1 MNKQDVYN
9 YLKEHK
15 IWFEVTEH
23 KAVFSMG
30 ELSDVELPYP
40 QADAKNLFV
49 RDDKKNNF
57 YLITVRGDKRVNL
70 KEFRKQNG
78 TRPLSFASEEE
89 LYNIM
94 QLLPGSVTP
103 FGILNDS
110 ERRVQF
116 FIDREFEAE
125 SGIAGIHPNDNTA
138 TVWIKTEDLI
148 MLIKEHGNPVHIV
161 DL

>member
-15 IWFEVTEH
+15 IWFEATEH

-30 ELSDVELPYP
+30 ELSSVELPYP

-49 RDDKKNNF
+49 RDDKKINF

-94 QLLPGSVTP
+94 HLTPGSVTP

-125 SGIAGIHPNDNTA
+125 PGIAGIHPNDNTA
-138 TVWIKTEDLI
+138 TVWIKTKDLI
-148 MLIKEHGNPVHIV
+148 KLVKEHGNPVQVI